1 MVLVGDA
8 GVGKSNIY
16 ERYTN
21 NNFTPSPKPT
31 VGTDFSVSQ
40 IQFGDDDVVSL
51 HLWDT
56 AGQERYNALTQRM

>member
-16 ERYTN
+16 ERYTT
-21 NNFTPSPKPT
+21 NNFTANPKPT
-31 VGTDFSVSQ
+31 VGTDFAVSQ
-40 IQFGDDDVVSL
+40 IKFGDEDVVSL